1 MSSNL
6 VFFVTP
12 KKIQLQGVWLGAQRP
27 EQVFIF
33 IHGLGGNLFSRSE
46 LTSLLASGK
55 SAVLVFNNRG
65 SGTIN
70 YWKRGTKISSSYF
83 LAGVAHEVFSDCV
96 DDLDGAVDYV
106 AARGIKKI
114 FLLGHS
120 TGCHKSIFYLAKR
133 PHSLVSGAVLLAPV
147 SDYAGLS
154 RMVTKSSY
162 RQALT
167 AARKLVSLGQ
177 PQALLPPGLW
187 ILPLS
192 AQRFLSLYTPESQEE
207 IFSYASGKLPTMLR
221 RVKRPLLAF
230 FAESDQFGDRPAEDL
245 ADWFDIHRRGREQSK
260 AVIIA
265 GAEHGFGGY
274 EAILA
279 ASINSWIKGI
289 GKPVKK

>member
-12 KKIQLQGVWLGAQRP
+12 KKIQLQGVWLGAKNP

-70 YWKRGTKISSSYF
+70 YWKRGSKTSSSYF
-83 LAGVAHEVFSDCV
+83 LAGVAHEIFSDCV

-106 AARGIKKI
+106 VARGVKKI

-133 PHSLVSGAVLLAPV
+133 PYSLVSGAVLLAPV

-154 RMVTKSSY
+154 RMVTKRSY
-162 RQALT
+162 RQALM
-167 AARKLVSLGQ
+167 AARRLVRLGQ
-177 PQALLPPGLW
+177 SQALLPAGLW
-187 ILPLS
+187 PSPLS

-207 IFSYASGKLPTMLR
+207 IFSYASDKLPTMLR
-221 RVKRPLLAF
+221 RVKKPLLAF
-230 FAESDQFGDRPAEDL
+230 FAEMDQFGDRPAEDL
-245 ADWFDIHRRGREQSK
+245 ADWFQKQRRGRKQSQV
-260 AVIIA
+260 AVIA

-274 EAILA
+274 ETILA
-279 ASINSWIKGI
+279 THINSW
-289 GKPVKK
+289 VKKIGRPRKK